1 MTKVPD
7 FPSTNRCQVRA
18 GGYSMS
24 VDSDK
29 ATIAAG
35 IAAATAAVTAMARRE
50 SSSSGMAEED
60 VI

>member
-7 FPSTNRCQVRA
+7 FPCTKQ
-18 GGYSMS
+18 MS
-24 VDSDK
+24 PL
-29 ATIAAG
+29 IAAG